1 MGSAAVLQNPQLVV
15 FLGTI
20 VQLVGL
26 AGDDAM
32 ANLSQIIAE
41 IPVIGT
47 GDGQSLAVLLG
58 IHGHKEVDIV
68 RFYHLFPRRTADA
81 DCKRIQN
88 SSKGFY
94 EYDEGVFVQPRGFDG
109 LAYMMIQTTVG
120 VPMDATMLNNYFR
133 ALINLFFKILP
144 IKESGESSLEV
155 YMRSLQAELLGCK
168 ELIEA
173 IHDDPLL
180 LSLIAILQYLID
192 TPECEVSVVKREV
205 FRAISIC
212 NKLKAR
218 YAVQQEVS

>member
-1 MGSAAVLQNPQLVV
+1 
-15 FLGTI
+15 
-20 VQLVGL
+20 
-26 AGDDAM
+26 
-32 ANLSQIIAE
+32 
-41 IPVIGT
+41 
-47 GDGQSLAVLLG
+47 
-58 IHGHKEVDIV
+58 
-68 RFYHLFPRRTADA
+68 
-81 DCKRIQN
+81 
-88 SSKGFY
+88 
-94 EYDEGVFVQPRGFDG
+94 
-109 LAYMMIQTTVG
+109 MMIQTTVG

-133 ALINLFFKILP
+133 ALVNLFFKILP

-173 IHDDPLL
+173 IHDAPLL
-180 LSLIAILQYLID
+180 LSLIAFLQYLSD